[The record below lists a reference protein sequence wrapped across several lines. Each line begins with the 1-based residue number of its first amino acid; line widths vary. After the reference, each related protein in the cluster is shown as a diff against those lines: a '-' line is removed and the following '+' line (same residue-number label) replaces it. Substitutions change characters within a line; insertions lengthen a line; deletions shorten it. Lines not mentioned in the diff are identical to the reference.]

1 MPHCDYEVR
10 IIQKEDRDDVI
21 QFMRDYF
28 MEDEPINRSINLITK
43 EKPLNVPLEE
53 YLVQDYDNGISTKA
67 VRNGKMIGVCIN
79 PILER
84 NKEHE
89 KVESD
94 NKDFLTIYNFLV
106 YMDEHSNAFKQFPGV
121 NKAITVSLVAVDSS
135 CRGMGIA
142 KDLMGRAQAAG
153 KERGC
158 GFMVVECSSRFT
170 ALAVKRMGFECIYTL
185 PYKDYKVDGKIVFN
199 TEPPHTE
206 ATVYVKKL

>member
-1 MPHCDYEVR
+1 MPQFDYEVE

-28 MEDEPINRSINLITK
+28 MEDEPINTSINLITK
-43 EKPLNVPLEE
+43 EKPVNVPLEE
-53 YLVQDYDNGISTKA
+53 YLVQGYDNGISTKA

-84 NKEHE
+84 NQEHE

-106 YMDEHSNAFKQFPGV
+106 YMDEHSDAFKHFPGV
-121 NKAITVSLVAVDSS
+121 NKAITVSLVAVDSR
-135 CRGMGIA
+135 CRGKGIA
-142 KDLMGRAQAAG
+142 KDLMSRALIAG
-153 KERGC
+153 KQLGC
-158 GFMVVECSSRFT
+158 GFMVVECSSHYT
-170 ALAVKRMGFECIYTL
+170 ALAMKRMGFECIYTL
-185 PYKDYKVDGKIVFN
+185 PYKNYKVDGKIVFN
-199 TEPPHTE
+199 TDPPHTE